1 MKSTLY
7 FTTLCPTMVCL
18 AAVLLS
24 CSQQTAVNADYDTS
38 ADFTVYKTY
47 AWLDE
52 VLPPDKIPE
61 DLGTA
66 NDITDRRIR
75 ASLNEEMAAKGFTAT
90 TSNPD
95 LIIFYH
101 VGVEDKVDVTDW
113 GYSYASTGRYGGWNS
128 RNVDTYNYQEG
139 SLVVDFVDAR
149 SKVLVWRGT
158 AQRVLKDTTAEEADQ
173 TIKDIVREVMTLYP
187 PTGQAPQAGGSE

>member
-1 MKSTLY
+1 MKSSLY
-7 FTTLCPTMVCL
+7 SAALCL
-18 AAVLLS
+18 AILCLATAFS
-24 CSQQTAVNADYDTS
+24 GCSQQTAVNADYDTS
-38 ADFTVYKTY
+38 ADFTVYRTY
-47 AWLDE
+47 AWIDE

-75 ASLNEEMAAKGFTAT
+75 NSLNEEMAAKGFTAT
-90 TSNPD
+90 PSDPD
-95 LIIFYH
+95 LVIFYQ
-101 VGVEDKVDVTDW
+101 VGLEDKVDVTDW
-113 GYSYASTGRYGGWNS
+113 GYSYASTGRYGGWDS

-139 SLVVDFVDAR
+139 SLIVNFVDAE

-158 AQRVLKDTTAEEADQ
+158 AQRVLEDTTAEEADQ
-173 TIKDIVREVMTLYP
+173 TIKDIVKEVMALYP